1 MKRKKNWLC
10 IALTVLTFTAFSIT
24 AYGGDGSDEDVTL
37 SPYFYVQGAEVGVDA
52 FPLKD
57 TKVQANINGV
67 IADTYVTQT
76 YTNEGTKPINAR
88 YMFPASTRVSVHG
101 MKMEIGDQVVIAK
114 IKEKKEAKQEFEAAK
129 SEGKSAS
136 LLEEQ
141 RPNVFTMDIANVM
154 PGDTVRIE
162 LHYTELITSTDGI
175 YQFVFPTV
183 VGPRYPSPQ
192 SGEDAESNTNSGSDA
207 NRGSGTNTDS
217 GSDANRGS
225 DANQQIATPYLPQ
238 GSTPADGYD
247 ITVNV
252 SAGVPI
258 SDLQCKSHE
267 TNVTWEGTQT
277 AQVSL
282 ANSADYAGNRDYI
295 LEYILTGKAIDSGLM
310 LYSGKEENFFTLMVQ
325 PPERY
330 SPKEITHREYIFV
343 IDVSGSMYGFPLD
356 TSKELIKNLVGN
368 LRSTDRFN
376 VILFSGASELMSPQS
391 VPATA
396 ENIQMALKL
405 IEEQNGGGG
414 TELGSALGKA
424 IAIPANP
431 NFARSIVVI
440 TDGYIS
446 SEKAIFELINK
457 NLNKSNFFAFG
468 IGSGVNRYLIEGI
481 AKAGLG
487 EAFVVTDDSEAADT
501 AERFRTYVE
510 APLLTDI
517 QITYDGFDVYDVE
530 PANVPT
536 LFAQKPI
543 VIYGKWR
550 DEPAGTIKITGKTG
564 TKDYIQ
570 EIPVTEVIPSENN
583 TALSYLWARA
593 RVEKLTDYGLNDA
606 DTDAA
611 KKEVTEIGL
620 KYSMMTP
627 YTSFIAVLETVRNR
641 DKQSTDVSQPSVL
654 PENVSD
660 LAVGGYAV
668 NSEPEQMTLI
678 AIILLIL
685 FTGIHYQVG
694 KKRNRQQS

>member
-10 IALTVLTFTAFSIT
+10 IVLTVLTFTAFSIT
-24 AYGGDGSDEDVTL
+24 AYGKVDSDEDVTL

-57 TKVQANINGV
+57 TKVRTNINGV

-101 MKMEIGDQVVIAK
+101 MKMEIGDQVVTAR

-192 SGEDAESNTNSGSDA
+192 SGEDAESDI
-207 NRGSGTNTDS
+207 DS
-217 GSDANRGS
+217 GS

-277 AQVSL
+277 AQVNL

-295 LEYILTGKAIDSGLM
+295 LEYKLTGKAIDSGLM
-310 LYSGKEENFFTLMVQ
+310 LYSGEEENFFTLMVQ

-424 IAIPANP
+424 IMVPANP
-431 NFARSIVVI
+431 NFSRSIVVI

-550 DEPAGTIKITGKTG
+550 GEPAGTIKITGKTG
-564 TKDYIQ
+564 TKDYVQ
-570 EIPVTEVIPSENN
+570 EIPVAEVAPSETN

-641 DKQSTDVSQPSVL
+641 DKQSTDVTQPSVL

-678 AIILLIL
+678 AVILLIL
-685 FTGIHYQVG
+685 FAGIHYQVG
-694 KKRNRQQS
+694 KKRNCQQS

>member
-1 MKRKKNWLC
+1 MKRKTNWLC
-10 IALTVLTFTAFSIT
+10 IILTALTFTAFSIT
-24 AYGGDGSDEDVTL
+24 AYGKSGSDEDVTL
-37 SPYFYVQGAEVGVDA
+37 SPYFYVQGAETGVDA

-57 TKVQANINGV
+57 TKVRVNINGV

-76 YTNEGTKPINAR
+76 YSNEGTKPINAR
-88 YMFPASTRVSVHG
+88 YLFPASTRVSVHG
-101 MKMEIGDQVVIAK
+101 MKMEIGDQVVIAR
-114 IKEKKEAKQEFEAAK
+114 IKEKKEAKQEFEEAK
-129 SEGKSAS
+129 REGKSAS

-141 RPNVFTMDIANVM
+141 RPNVFTMDVANVM

-192 SGEDAESNTNSGSDA
+192 SGEEGDAGDAGDADA
-207 NRGSGTNTDS
+207 NR
-217 GSDANRGS
+217 
-225 DANQQIATPYLPQ
+225 QIATPYLPQ

-247 ITVNV
+247 IAVQV

-277 AQVSL
+277 AQINL

-295 LEYILTGKAIDSGLM
+295 LEYKLTGQAIDSGLM
-310 LYSGKEENFFTLMVQ
+310 LHSGESENFFMLMVQ
-325 PPERY
+325 PPKRY
-330 SPKEITHREYIFV
+330 RPEDITHREYIFV

-356 TSKELIKNLVGN
+356 TSKELIKNLVGD
-368 LRSTDRFN
+368 LRATDRFN

-396 ENIQMALKL
+396 DNIKMALEL
-405 IEEQNGGGG
+405 IDGQNGGGG
-414 TELGSALGKA
+414 TELAPALKQA

-431 NFARSIVVI
+431 NFSRSIVVI

-457 NLNKSNFFAFG
+457 NLNKTNFFSFG
-468 IGSGVNRYLIEGI
+468 IGSGVNRYLIEGV

-487 EAFVVTDDSEAADT
+487 EAFVVTDPSEAADT
-501 AERFRTYVE
+501 AKRFRTYIE

-550 DEPAGTIKITGKTG
+550 GKPAGTIKITGKTG
-564 TKDYIQ
+564 TMDYVQ
-570 EIPVTEVIPSENN
+570 EIQVAEAAPSETN

-593 RVEKLTDYGLNDA
+593 RVERLTDYGLNDA
-606 DTDAA
+606 DTDTA

-641 DKQSTDVSQPSVL
+641 EKQSTDVSQPSVL

-660 LAVGGYAV
+660 LAVGGYAI

-678 AIILLIL
+678 AVILLIL
-685 FTGIHYQVG
+685 LTSIHYYAG